1 MKNIVIEQAEAIY
14 DAGLPAISNIANLLA
29 ILFYE
34 FHDINWA
41 GLYYFD
47 RQTDQCILGP
57 FQGRVACTRIPVG
70 KGVVGTCAKKRETIV
85 VNNVHEFPGHIACDS
100 ASKSEIVVPLIKDE
114 ILYAVLD
121 IDSDI
126 YDRFEQSDIDL
137 ITQIAELLI
146 EPVSSKDIL

>member
-47 RQTDQCILGP
+47 RQADQCILGP